1 MAETAKILNPAAR
14 VILPDAESTCSLVTQ
29 TDVAALKLWRDSYP
43 DHVHVSYINSS
54 AEHKMLSDW
63 IVTSRNVDDIIAHLY
78 QQGEKVIFSPDRNMG
93 AYLNFQYG
101 YDMPLWSAVCEVH
114 DRFNEAALEEA
125 FNATESAHLIAH
137 PESPLPVLQR
147 AEYVGSTSG
156 LLNWVKSYQ
165 GKPNAV
171 IFVATEDGILY
182 NMGLAR
188 PDLDLRQA
196 PIYAGCQCN
205 SCPYMKL
212 NTIESVQ
219 NAQQGIGLEID
230 YLSQEQMDAA
240 RIPIERMLDFSKRYH
255 A

>member
-1 MAETAKILNPAAR
+1 
-14 VILPDAESTCSLVTQ
+14 
-29 TDVAALKLWRDSYP
+29 
-43 DHVHVSYINSS
+43 
-54 AEHKMLSDW
+54 
-63 IVTSRNVDDIIAHLY
+63 
-78 QQGEKVIFSPDRNMG
+78 
-93 AYLNFQYG
+93 
-101 YDMPLWSAVCEVH
+101 
-114 DRFNEAALEEA
+114 
-125 FNATESAHLIAH
+125 
-137 PESPLPVLQR
+137 
-147 AEYVGSTSG
+147 
-156 LLNWVKSYQ
+156 
-165 GKPNAV
+165 
-171 IFVATEDGILY
+171 
-182 NMGLAR
+182 MGLAR

>member
-1 MAETAKILNPAAR
+1 
-14 VILPDAESTCSLVTQ
+14 LVTQ
-29 TDVAALKLWRDSYP
+29 TDVAALKVWRESHP

-54 AEHKMLSDW
+54 AEHKALSDW

-78 QQGEKVIFSPDRNMG
+78 AEGKKVIFSPDRNMG
-93 AYLNFQYG
+93 GYLNDQYG

-114 DRFNEAALEEA
+114 DKFNEAALEEA
-125 FNATESAHLIAH
+125 FSAVSGEKYLIAH
-137 PESPLPVLQR
+137 PESPLPVLKK
-147 AEYVGSTSG
+147 ADYVGSTSG
-156 LLNWVKSYQ
+156 MLDWVKAFKGDS
-165 GKPNAV
+165 KAV

-205 SCPYMKL
+205 SCPYMKM
-212 NTIESVQ
+212 NTIEAVKQ
-219 NAQQGIGLEID
+219 AQQGHGLRID
-230 YLSQEQMDAA
+230 YLSPEQMDAA
-240 RIPIERMLDFSKRYH
+240 RLPIERMLEFSQRYY